1 MLRTIFDL
9 PHLEQQI
16 AILEQEAAQPQFW
29 NDAEAARRH
38 LQQLNSLKASWD
50 QIHRWKDRLEDA
62 ASALE
67 LLQEDPDPELLAE
80 VSGSLAA
87 VERELGQWE
96 LRQLLSGP
104 YDKNGAILTI
114 TAGAGEPMPKT
125 GRRCS

>member
-67 LLQEDPDPELLAE
+67 LLERPN
-80 VSGSLAA
+80 SLARM
-87 VERELGQWE
+87 RE
-96 LRQLLSGP
+96 
-104 YDKNGAILTI
+104 
-114 TAGAGEPMPKT
+114 
-125 GRRCS
+125 